1 LRPIAGSG
9 RIASSERAL
18 DRLRRDLQPTL
29 SALDR
34 AAADLESLDELGD
47 DLPSLQYALHAAAER
62 ALVPLVGGYE
72 SAYDE
77 LEYALSVARDET
89 ADVAET
95 LVEAGPAAAAALL
108 WEWRVALFGVRLALQ
123 RLEHT
128 AIIEEP
134 PPPSERSVL
143 PLVLLGAGVALVLGG
158 ALSSAWPLWFL
169 GLALVVASAGVSCRP

>member
-1 LRPIAGSG
+1 M
-9 RIASSERAL
+9 
-18 DRLRRDLQPTL
+18 

-34 AAADLESLDELGD
+34 AAADPESLDELGD
-47 DLPSLQYALHAAAER
+47 DLPALQYALHAAAER

-72 SAYDE
+72 SSYDE

-95 LVEAGPAAAAALL
+95 LVESGPAAAAALL

-128 AIIEEP
+128 ATNGEP
-134 PPPSERSVL
+134 PPPPEPRVL
-143 PLVLLGAGVALVLGG
+143 PLVFLGAGVALVLGG
-158 ALSSAWPLWFL
+158 ALTSAWPLWFL
-169 GLALVVASAGVSCRP
+169 GLVLVVGSAGLSRRP